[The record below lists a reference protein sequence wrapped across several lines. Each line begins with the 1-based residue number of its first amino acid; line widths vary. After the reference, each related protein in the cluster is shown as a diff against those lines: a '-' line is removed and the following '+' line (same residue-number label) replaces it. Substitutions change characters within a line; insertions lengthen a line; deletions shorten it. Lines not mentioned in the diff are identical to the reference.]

1 MPSNSP
7 SGSMETATAG
17 AVDRRTFVKASLAAG
32 ISVIMR
38 PLAAVGQPAVPGA
51 EPAKS
56 YAWQRTPATA
66 ARRIDGWQKVT
77 GAKIYAADFRAAD
90 MPGWPRDTAHALLIK
105 TPDATRVF
113 EGIDLA
119 ALDKELAPDRVVL
132 ASDLVAAAITVP
144 PFYAGDLLCPAGKTP
159 LYLGQPLA
167 LLIWND
173 VARFALARQAIKS
186 ASGIIRF
193 GAKTGPVEAP
203 PYASARFVRV
213 AGPAPGADDVYSAM
227 RAGWTF
233 PILYQKDDRPAWAV
247 PSASG
252 SDAQRASY
260 YGDQIRKEI
269 DAGGAGRFVLER
281 TFRTQSIDQV
291 FMEPEAGLAW
301 YDSGKRRLELVLGVQ
316 SPQEA
321 AGNIAQLVAKNAAAQ
336 RVTDIVAHCAEVGGA
351 FGGKDHTIYP
361 LYVALAG
368 LFSPNRPVRLA
379 NDRYDQ
385 FQFGLK
391 RHALTAKS
399 RMAVD
404 RASGRIAAFVS
415 DQDLDGGGLANLSPA
430 VAFVGAT
437 ASIGI
442 YDVPKVDVT
451 TEVRHSRAVTAGS
464 MRGFGALQTM
474 TALEVMIDEAAAGL
488 GRDPIAFRKTN
499 LLATGGKTMVG
510 NVISGDLRSGEVL
523 DRLAVQPIWTGRA
536 AEKTRRAAMAPGKAF
551 GVGLACVSTVFGS
564 GSDPAFALVEVDPAG
579 RITVTSQAVEIGTGV
594 STALAVRVADRLGIA
609 AHKVNLGVL
618 DGWDVLGLTAPDN
631 PFTLTRAQ
639 QEEGAKNPRWVPDIA
654 QDTTAS
660 ISAHVHTAVAAEAAN
675 VILRFGLWPAAQA
688 IWSPGRAA
696 KKALRV
702 EDVRFVGGRLVAD
715 GMEPLTLP
723 RVAAQAHKMGLV
735 VAAMVHGYNR
745 WAWARAA
752 FDLSG
757 VHYTGAIDALAVRY
771 GSGASPAR
779 KAAMTTRG
787 YQRFDRVSVTFPPT
801 LFERIAVGYTSA
813 CGSVVAVEV
822 DRATGAVSIV
832 DAATVLECGRALVPE
847 QVAGQAEG
855 GFAMGAGYA
864 LYENLPLYEDGP
876 GNGSWNL
883 DRYRVPRASDLAVW
897 NLKLDVLAPLGP
909 TDVPKGMG
917 EVVMIPVVPAIL
929 NAIAD
934 ATGTRFYELPVTAE
948 KIRAALR

>member
-1 MPSNSP
+1 M
-7 SGSMETATAG
+7 AG
-17 AVDRRTFVKASLAAG
+17 TIGRRTFVKASLAAG
-32 ISVIMR
+32 ISIVVR
-38 PLAAVGQPAVPGA
+38 PLAAMGQTAVPGA
-51 EPAKS
+51 GAAG
-56 YAWQRTPATA
+56 YAWQRTPTTA

-77 GAKIYAADFRAAD
+77 GAKVYAADFRAVD
-90 MPGWPRDTAHALLIK
+90 MPGWPRDTAHAMLIK

-119 ALDKELAPDRVVL
+119 MLDKELAPDRVVL
-132 ASDLVAAAITVP
+132 APDLASAAITVP

-173 VARFALARQAIKS
+173 FARFALARQAIKFS
-186 ASGIIRF
+186 SGVIRF

-213 AGPAPGADDVYSAM
+213 AGPTPKSDDVYSAM
-227 RAGWTF
+227 QAGWDF
-233 PILYQKDDRPAWAV
+233 PILYQKDDRPTWAV
-247 PSASG
+247 PSVSG
-252 SDAQRASY
+252 SDAQRASF
-260 YGDQIRKEI
+260 YGDQIRSDIK
-269 DAGGAGRFVLER
+269 AGAPDQFVLDR

-291 FMEPEAGLAW
+291 FLEPEAGLAW
-301 YDSGKRRLELVLGVQ
+301 YDSGRRRLEVVLGVQ
-316 SPQEA
+316 SPYEA
-321 AGNIAQLVAKNAAAQ
+321 AGSIAKLVAKNAPSQAVKEI
-336 RVTDIVAHCAEVGGA
+336 VTHCAEAGGA

-368 LFSPNRPVRLA
+368 LFSPGRPVRLA

-391 RHALTAKS
+391 RHALTAHS
-399 RMAVD
+399 RLAVD
-404 RASGRIAAFVS
+404 RASGRITAFVS
-415 DQDLDGGGLANLSPA
+415 DQNLDGGGLANLSAA
-430 VAFVGAT
+430 VAFVGAS
-437 ASIGI
+437 ASVGI

-474 TALEVMIDEAAAGL
+474 TALEVMIDEAAASL
-488 GRDPIAFRKTN
+488 GRDPIAFRRAN

-510 NVISGDLRSGEVL
+510 NVVSGDLRSGEVL
-523 DRLAVQPIWTGRA
+523 DRLAAQPIWTGRA
-536 AEKTRRAAMAPGKAF
+536 SEKSRRAAMAPGKAF
-551 GVGLACVSTVFGS
+551 GVGVACVSTVFGS
-564 GSDPAFALVEVDPAG
+564 GSDPAFALVELDPVG
-579 RITVTSQAVEIGTGV
+579 RITVTSQAVEIGTGIA
-594 STALAVRVADRLGIA
+594 TALAVRVADRLGVA
-609 AHKVNLGVL
+609 AHEVKLAVL
-618 DGWDVLGLTAPDN
+618 DGWEVLGLVTPDN

-639 QEEGAKNPRWVPDIA
+639 QEEGAKNPRWVPDVA

-688 IWSPGRAA
+688 IWMGSPAA
-696 KKALRV
+696 RKLPRV
-702 EDVRFVGGRLVAD
+702 DDVRFIDGRLTAA
-715 GMEPLTLP
+715 GMEPLTL
-723 RVAAQAHKMGLV
+723 RRLAAKAHEMGLV

-745 WAWARAA
+745 WAWAQAA
-752 FDLSG
+752 FDLPG
-757 VHYTGAIDALAVRY
+757 GRYAGAIDALAVKY
-771 GSGASPAR
+771 GNGASPAR
-779 KAAMTTRG
+779 KAAMATGG

-801 LFERIAVGYTSA
+801 LYERIAVGYTSA
-813 CGSVVAVEV
+813 CGGVVALEV
-822 DRATGAVSIV
+822 DRKTGVVSIV
-832 DAATVLECGRALVPE
+832 DAVTVLECGRQLVPQ

-876 GNGSWNL
+876 GNGTWNL

-897 NLKLDVLAPLGP
+897 NLKIDVLAPRGP
-909 TDVPKGMG
+909 TDIPKGMG
-917 EVVMIPVVPAIL
+917 EVVMIPVAPAIL

-934 ATGTRFYELPVTAE
+934 ATGKRFYELPVTADNLM
-948 KIRAALR
+948 AALR